1 MGEDKRKCPRFE
13 CSIHSEVIK
22 VEENSNL
29 IERTA
34 ILDFSRDGLRLGV
47 DFINP
52 IPGSNVDIE
61 ILLPAKQLIA
71 TLSGEAIWTRYE
83 KNRMEIGLKLR
94 DMDRQAKEN
103 ILKWVYFKNMEKA
116 KKEREGLDNIQF

>member
-22 VEENSNL
+22 VDENSNL

-47 DFINP
+47 DFVNP
-52 IPGSNVDIE
+52 LPGSNVDIE

-71 TLSGEAIWTRYE
+71 TLSGEAIWSRYE

-94 DMDRQAKEN
+94 DMDSQAKEN
-103 ILKWVYFKNMEKA
+103 ILKWVYFRNLEKA
-116 KKEREGLDNIQF
+116 KKEKKGQLNIQF